1 MNDRPTIID
10 IGTDEDAGAW
20 LAALPFCPNIEVS
33 EYRAGV
39 PCPSTARPRDEAGN
53 TPARLVPA
61 DSFAPLVHDQ
71 PNSTGE
77 QHDPA

>member
-1 MNDRPTIID
+1 MPIPPANLID

-20 LAALPFCPNIEVS
+20 LAMLPFCPNIEAS

-39 PCPSTARPRDEAGN
+39 PQLSPARPRDEAGN

-61 DSFAPLVHDQ
+61 DSLPME
-71 PNSTGE
+71 TR
-77 QHDPA
+77 